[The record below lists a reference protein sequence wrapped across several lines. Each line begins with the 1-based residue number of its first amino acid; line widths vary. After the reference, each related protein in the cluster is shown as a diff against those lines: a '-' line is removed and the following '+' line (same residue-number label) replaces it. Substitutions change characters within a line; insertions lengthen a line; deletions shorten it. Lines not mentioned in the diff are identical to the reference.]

1 MGHVVTEHGDTTH
14 AEEAWRLNVLRELAR
29 GRGVQVGVIAVLA
42 LASTGATLALPMVVG
57 RLLAVIQSGDNPVWW
72 VLAMV
77 AAGFGS
83 AAAGAL
89 ATYLLSGMGRRL
101 ILRLRVRTMRHALEL
116 RLRDAQA
123 EGPGNL
129 VSRLTADAA
138 MVKNLIDIGPMQLP
152 MAGITVVGTLVI
164 MGLLDWVLLLIT
176 VAAFLVAVG
185 LITLVVKGLRR
196 TYTAVQGEVGG
207 LAQHF
212 VAALGA
218 LTIIKA
224 YRAEKITGDRLA
236 ERAGRVAQLEAVAAR
251 MESLMVPIITL
262 GQQVALVSVVIGGG
276 SRMMH
281 GHLSLA
287 DFVSFLLYLL
297 QLTAPLIMAASG
309 VSGLQTGLVAR
320 KRFEALFALP
330 TETSARAATAAGP
343 RPRTVPERAV
353 SAAPAA
359 VRFENVGFGY
369 GDQPVLRDVGLTV
382 PAHGLTAL
390 VGLSGSGKTTAL
402 GLIEGF
408 MEPDSGRVEVLGR
421 DLADWPLTDLRAR
434 IAYVDQSCTLLQDT
448 VRENLL
454 LGHERTPAD
463 ADLMAALD
471 RVGLGEEIRRLP
483 QGLDTVLGGASD
495 LSGGQR
501 QRLALA
507 RAVLSDA
514 PLVLLDEPSS
524 HLDSINEQKLRD
536 VVDALAADRAVVVVA
551 HRISTVQHAGHV
563 IVLDGGRVVD
573 QGTHLGLLDRCPDYA
588 DLVSGQ
594 TLSTAS
600 R

>member
-1 MGHVVTEHGDTTH
+1 
-14 AEEAWRLNVLRELAR
+14 
-29 GRGVQVGVIAVLA
+29 
-42 LASTGATLALPMVVG
+42 
-57 RLLAVIQSGDNPVWW
+57 
-72 VLAMV
+72 
-77 AAGFGS
+77 
-83 AAAGAL
+83 
-89 ATYLLSGMGRRL
+89 
-101 ILRLRVRTMRHALEL
+101 
-116 RLRDAQA
+116 
-123 EGPGNL
+123 
-129 VSRLTADAA
+129 
-138 MVKNLIDIGPMQLP
+138 
-152 MAGITVVGTLVI
+152 
-164 MGLLDWVLLLIT
+164 
-176 VAAFLVAVG
+176 
-185 LITLVVKGLRR
+185 
-196 TYTAVQGEVGG
+196 
-207 LAQHF
+207 
-212 VAALGA
+212 
-218 LTIIKA
+218 
-224 YRAEKITGDRLA
+224 
-236 ERAGRVAQLEAVAAR
+236 
-251 MESLMVPIITL
+251 
-262 GQQVALVSVVIGGG
+262 
-276 SRMMH
+276 
-281 GHLSLA
+281 
-287 DFVSFLLYLL
+287 
-297 QLTAPLIMAASG
+297 
-309 VSGLQTGLVAR
+309 
-320 KRFEALFALP
+320 
-330 TETSARAATAAGP
+330 
-343 RPRTVPERAV
+343 
-353 SAAPAA
+353 